1 MASYYSRVD
10 DLHWGPAHER
20 MPVAR
25 QSTLLYPSSAPAP
38 TPTPQVV
45 PIPHSPVSLVPELP
59 ALLPPTAV
67 PLSKRAADFSVD
79 PGVNRL
85 YILVIILFVV
95 FAMLLFYTVHL
106 RNKLDTLDQSL
117 KWLQYIVAYQRRS

>member
-10 DLHWGPAHER
+10 DLHWSHVSDR
-20 MPVAR
+20 TPVSR
-25 QSTLLYPSSAPAP
+25 QPTLLYPSSAPEP
-38 TPTPQVV
+38 VQTPQVV
-45 PIPHSPVSLVPELP
+45 APTHKTPLAVPEFP

-67 PLSKRAADFSVD
+67 PLSKRSTDFSTD